1 MPLRE
6 SLKADLK
13 MAMKARQ
20 PHIVSMLRTVLAA
33 IDNAE
38 AVDVDTS
45 FVPLTGI
52 TRDVPRKLL
61 SEADME
67 AILRAEMDDL
77 QSAMVHY
84 EAGGRADEAE
94 ILRKKLNALLPYL

>member
-6 SLKADLK
+6 SLKVDLK
-13 MAMKARQ
+13 KAMKARQ
-20 PHIVSMLRTVLAA
+20 PHTVSTLRTVLGA

-45 FVPLTGI
+45 IVPLTGI
-52 TRDVPRKLL
+52 TRDVPRKVL

-67 AILRAEMDDL
+67 AILRAEVDDL
-77 QSAMVHY
+77 QSALVHY

-94 ILRKKLNALLPYL
+94 ILREKLNALLPYL